1 MEELFDEI
9 IEEAK
14 STKSKPKLLVI
25 VDADPRTNPRVAEAL
40 RMAGGVSVWQQV
52 EISVVLRD
60 AAARALG
67 EGAGEF
73 PDGKMFGQFVPMVRE
88 SGGQVYLM
96 PDAGAME
103 VVDTGE
109 LVGNNLKE
117 PEFAELTAQFDY
129 VMRF

>member
-25 VDADPRTNPRVAEAL
+25 VDADPRTNPRAAEAL
-40 RMAGGVSVWQQV
+40 RMAGGVSVWGKV
-52 EISVVLRD
+52 AISVVLRN

-67 EGAGEF
+67 AGAEELL
-73 PDGKMFGQFVPMVRE
+73 DGKMFGQFVPMVRE

-109 LVGNNLKE
+109 LLGNVLKE
-117 PEFAELTAQFDY
+117 PDFATLTAKFDY

>member
-25 VDADPRTNPRVAEAL
+25 VDADPRTNPRAAEAL
-40 RMAGGVSVWQQV
+40 RMAGGVSVWGQV
-52 EISVVLRD
+52 AISVVLRN

-67 EGAGEF
+67 AGAEELL
-73 PDGKMFGQFVPMVRE
+73 DGKMFGQFVPMVRE

-109 LVGNNLKE
+109 LLGNVLKE
-117 PEFAELTAQFDY
+117 PDFATLTAKFDY

>member
-14 STKSKPKLLVI
+14 PKKSKPKLLVI
-25 VDADPRTNPRVAEAL
+25 VDADPRTNPRAGEAV
-40 RMAGGVSVWQQV
+40 RMAGGVSVWRQV

-67 EGAGEF
+67 AGTGELI
-73 PDGKMFGQFVPMVRE
+73 DGKIFGQFVPMVRE

-96 PDAGAME
+96 PNAGAME

-109 LVGNNLKE
+109 LLGNVLKE
-117 PEFAELTAQFDY
+117 PDFVALTAKFDY

>member
-14 STKSKPKLLVI
+14 STNSKPKLLVI
-25 VDADPRTNPRVAEAL
+25 VDADPRTNPRAAEAL
-40 RMAGGVSVWQQV
+40 RMAGGVSVWGQMA
-52 EISVVLRD
+52 ISVVLRD

-67 EGAGEF
+67 AGAGELL
-73 PDGKMFGQFVPMVRE
+73 DGKMFKQFVPMVRE

-109 LVGNNLKE
+109 LVGNVLKE
-117 PEFAELTAQFDY
+117 PEFATLTAKFDY

>member
-14 STKSKPKLLVI
+14 SMKSKPKLLVI
-25 VDADPRTNPRVAEAL
+25 VDADPRTNPRAAEAL
-40 RMAGGVSVWQQV
+40 RMAGGVSVWGQV
-52 EISVVLRD
+52 AISVVLRN

-67 EGAGEF
+67 AGAEELL
-73 PDGKMFGQFVPMVRE
+73 DGKMFGQFVPMVRE

-109 LVGNNLKE
+109 LLGNVLKE
-117 PEFAELTAQFDY
+117 PEFATLTAKFDY

>member
-1 MEELFDEI
+1 M
-9 IEEAK
+9 
-14 STKSKPKLLVI
+14 KSKPKLLVI
-25 VDADPRTNPRVAEAL
+25 VDADPRTNPRAAEAL
-40 RMAGGVSVWQQV
+40 RMAGGVSVWGQV
-52 EISVVLRD
+52 AISVVLRN

-67 EGAGEF
+67 AGAEELL
-73 PDGKMFGQFVPMVRE
+73 DGKMFGQFVPMVRE

-109 LVGNNLKE
+109 LLGNVLKE
-117 PEFAELTAQFDY
+117 PEFATLTAKFDY

>member
-1 MEELFDEI
+1 METLAEEI
-9 IEEAK
+9 TEAA
-14 STKSKPKLLVI
+14 KPKCKLLVI
-25 VDADPRTNPRVAEAL
+25 IDADPRTNPRVAEAI
-40 RMAGGVSVWQQV
+40 RAAGGVSVWGQV
-52 EISVVLRD
+52 AISVVLRD

-67 EGAGEF
+67 AGAGEF

-109 LVGNNLKE
+109 LVGNVLKE
-117 PEFAELTAQFDY
+117 PEFATLTAKFDY

>member
-14 STKSKPKLLVI
+14 PKKSKPKLLVI

-40 RMAGGVSVWQQV
+40 RMAGGVSVWGQMA
-52 EISVVLRD
+52 ISVVLRD
-60 AAARALG
+60 AAARVLG
-67 EGAGEF
+67 AGAGELV
-73 PDGKMFGQFVPMVRE
+73 DGKMFGQFVPMVRE

-103 VVDTGE
+103 VVDSDE
-109 LVGNNLKE
+109 LVGNVLKE
-117 PEFAELTAQFDY
+117 PDFATLTAQFDY
-129 VMRF
+129 VMRV

>member
-25 VDADPRTNPRVAEAL
+25 VDADPRTNPRAAEAL
-40 RMAGGVSVWQQV
+40 RMAGGVSVWGQMA
-52 EISVVLRD
+52 ISVVLRD

-67 EGAGEF
+67 AGAGELL
-73 PDGKMFGQFVPMVRE
+73 DGKMFKQFVPMVRE

-109 LVGNNLKE
+109 LVGNVLKE
-117 PEFAELTAQFDY
+117 PECATLTAKFDY

>member
-14 STKSKPKLLVI
+14 STKSKSKLLVI
-25 VDADPRTNPRVAEAL
+25 VDADPRTNPRAAEAL
-40 RMAGGVSVWQQV
+40 RMAGGVSVWGQV
-52 EISVVLRD
+52 AISVVLRD

-67 EGAGEF
+67 AGARELL
-73 PDGKMFGQFVPMVRE
+73 DGKMFGQFVPMVRE

-103 VVDTGE
+103 EVDTGE
-109 LVGNNLKE
+109 LLGNVLKE
-117 PEFAELTAQFDY
+117 PEFATLTAKFDY

>member
-14 STKSKPKLLVI
+14 PKKSKPKLLVI
-25 VDADPRTNPRVAEAL
+25 VDADPRTNPRAAEAV
-40 RMAGGVSVWQQV
+40 RMAGGVSVWRQV

-67 EGAGEF
+67 AGTGELI
-73 PDGKMFGQFVPMVRE
+73 DGKIFGQFVPMVRE

-96 PDAGAME
+96 PNAGAME

-109 LVGNNLKE
+109 LLGNVLKE
-117 PEFAELTAQFDY
+117 PDFVALTAKFDY
-129 VMRF
+129 VLRF